1 MGDNEIIIRTIFS
14 PANFNNSGALK
25 SNFMRPKVL
34 GTDEDEPDFRSNKL
48 SVTRFNY
55 SNIEECRSHA
65 RRHSKQPDRNYWGF
79 ARYYASEIRT
89 PIVINK
95 ECLRCEI
102 DSKPVNDNLAHA
114 NIVLPFKEKYKDGV
128 PASPKLN
135 KFLDELCDKLRSL
148 CRTFKDPDVNS
159 VQWLGE
165 NVTDRTAGSDGKSTH
180 I

>member
-1 MGDNEIIIRTIFS
+1 
-14 PANFNNSGALK
+14 
-25 SNFMRPKVL
+25 MRPQVSSA
-34 GTDEDEPDFRSNKL
+34 DEDDPDIRSNKL

-55 SNIEECRSHA
+55 SDIEECRNHA
-65 RRHSKQPDRNYWGF
+65 HRHSNQPNRNYWGF
-79 ARYYASEIRT
+79 ARYYASEIKT

-95 ECLRCEI
+95 ESLRCDI
-102 DSKPVNDNLAHA
+102 KSKPVNDNLAHA
-114 NIVLPFKEKYKDGV
+114 NIVLPFKEKYEDGV

-135 KFLDELCDKLRSL
+135 KFLDELCDRLKCL

-165 NVTDRTAGSDGKSTH
+165 NVTDRSAGSEGKNTS